1 MIVSGAWASCSKAES
16 WSCKSHVESS
26 QVSRCLRFVIA
37 KHSLERI
44 LETGLPMEA
53 PEKNRCNRRDAAPQ
67 PYSLVRFVEEMTRKV
82 GLFRIFRGQCS
93 RISLQLRLYGGGRSQ
108 VRTLLR
114 PKFPANRE
122 KYREFCRFCL
132 RGRGTMRRK
141 PLRTRDIGATLRH
154 QPCIPNRELQG
165 AYQGIEFP
173 VMGEE
178 QSCSQILV
186 RLGHFD
192 L

>member
-108 VRTLLR
+108 VRTCLCLKSLLTG
-114 PKFPANRE
+114 KNTVN
-122 KYREFCRFCL
+122 FCKIIDCAWER
-132 RGRGTMRRK
+132 MPRK
-141 PLRTRDIGATLRH
+141 SIIHG
-154 QPCIPNRELQG
+154 
-165 AYQGIEFP
+165 
-173 VMGEE
+173 
-178 QSCSQILV
+178 
-186 RLGHFD
+186 
-192 L
+192 